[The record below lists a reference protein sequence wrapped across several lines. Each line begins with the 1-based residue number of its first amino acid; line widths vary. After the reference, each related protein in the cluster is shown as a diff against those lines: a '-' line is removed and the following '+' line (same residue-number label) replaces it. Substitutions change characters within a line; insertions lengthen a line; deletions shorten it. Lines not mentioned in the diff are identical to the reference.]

1 MKHYRFLVPV
11 ILIVLFAASIYM
23 LGSAKAE
30 EENTYND
37 YLSSAR
43 KNLEMGILVD
53 AEADYLKAAELRSSA
68 ALYQEIGDF
77 YENAGEKR
85 KLQDWGEKFAEEYPL
100 EPAGYEFLIRLA
112 LQTEDYVACFEW
124 SDVAAK
130 RGVQSDYLTQ
140 AMQEIEWLY
149 YLRTEFDDV
158 GSFSGGRCA
167 VQQGGYWSYV
177 NNTGS
182 LAVKNTYRKAGGY
195 YDSIAP
201 VVTTEGEAYYI
212 DEKGNKKFVTLGLDN
227 VTELGV
233 MVDGIY
239 PLKQGDVW
247 GYYDK
252 EYTHL
257 FGAYEEAS
265 ALANGVAA
273 VKTDGKWQLVD
284 GTGKPLNGNTY
295 DGVLL
300 DGRTFACLNGR
311 IFVEKNGLYHMLDA
325 TGNEVSAAE
334 YQGAD
339 VFRSATYAAV
349 KISGRWGFVDQEGT
363 VVIEPQ
369 YEEARSFSNGLA
381 AVKQKG
387 KWGFIDQNGTMVL
400 QPEFEDAR
408 DFNSSGCAFVR
419 GDDEWELLCL
429 YKTNH

>member
-1 MKHYRFLVPV
+1 MKHYRFLVPI
-11 ILIVLFAASIYM
+11 ILIVLFAASVYM

-30 EENTYND
+30 EENTYNR

-43 KNLEMGILVD
+43 KNREMGILVD
-53 AEADYLKAAELRSSA
+53 AEADYLKAADLRSSA
-68 ALYQEIGDF
+68 ALYREIGDF
-77 YENAGEKR
+77 YEQAGEKR
-85 KLQDWGEKFAEEYPL
+85 KLQDWGEEFVEEYPL
-100 EPAGYEFLIRLA
+100 EPAGYEILIRLGR
-112 LQTEDYVACFEW
+112 QTEDYIACFEW
-124 SDVAAK
+124 YDVAVK
-130 RGVQSDYLTQ
+130 RQIQSDAITQ
-140 AMQEIEWLY
+140 IMQEIEWLY
-149 YLRTEFDDV
+149 YVRGDFEDV
-158 GSFSGGRCA
+158 GSFSGGRCP
-167 VQQGGYWSYV
+167 VLQEGYWSYV
-177 NNTGS
+177 DNGGS
-182 LAVKNTYRKAGGY
+182 LAVKNTYRKAGAY
-195 YDSIAP
+195 SENIAP

-212 DEKGNKKFVTLGLDN
+212 DAKGNKKFVTLGIDN
-227 VTELGV
+227 VTELGE
-233 MVDGIY
+233 MVGEIY

-247 GYYDK
+247 GYYNK
-252 EYTHL
+252 NYEHL

-273 VKTDGKWQLVD
+273 VKTNGKWQLVD
-284 GTGKPLNGNTY
+284 GTGNPLNGNTY
-295 DGVLL
+295 DNVLL

-325 TGNEVSAAE
+325 AGNEVTAAE

-349 KISGRWGFVDQEGT
+349 KISGRWGFIDQDGT

-369 YEEARSFSNGLA
+369 YEEARSFANGLA

-387 KWGFIDQNGTMVL
+387 KWGFIDQNGKMVL

-419 GDDEWELLCL
+419 RNDEWELLCL